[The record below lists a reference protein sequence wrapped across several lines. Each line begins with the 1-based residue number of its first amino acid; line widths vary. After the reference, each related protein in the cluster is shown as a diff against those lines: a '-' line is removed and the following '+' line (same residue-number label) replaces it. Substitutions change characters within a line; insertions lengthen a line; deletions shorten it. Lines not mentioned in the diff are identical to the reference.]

1 MGKVVFLG
9 VEGAGKTLLTAALVR
24 YFEAH
29 YGEWGWSLRPE
40 NKEAFAFSTRM
51 PMRMNAGELPAQTAR
66 FRHLEWSLCYNDN
79 PKRSLS
85 VLDYP
90 GEVYRLAFLDPE
102 DDPDPDGLQAKQK
115 THAEEIAELLK
126 FLRGAE
132 EVYLLFNIEDS
143 KALEES
149 NVNIDAVWTTVEALR
164 ILSALEQK
172 PKLTLLV
179 TQADR
184 LENDGEDVSSAE
196 TVLRRHVPLICRR
209 FKQIEM
215 RLVSS
220 LRPESKIY
228 GLISVAKDI
237 VRGTAECKNLNKIYN
252 EYCRRVLEGTA
263 TAAEL
268 EKLESDAEPFK
279 WMPGVCDGLNECR
292 RWLKTME
299 ACYSIEQGPYSHE
312 VRMSKFQDLL
322 DASHDDVANK
332 IIKKEMDAYCRTRS
346 DNIAIGWFLLCVF
359 TTVAALIIILV
370 ACSNK

>member
-79 PKRSLS
+79 PKRSHI

-164 ILSALEQK
+164 IL
-172 PKLTLLV
+172 
-179 TQADR
+179 
-184 LENDGEDVSSAE
+184 
-196 TVLRRHVPLICRR
+196 
-209 FKQIEM
+209 
-215 RLVSS
+215 
-220 LRPESKIY
+220 
-228 GLISVAKDI
+228 
-237 VRGTAECKNLNKIYN
+237 
-252 EYCRRVLEGTA
+252 
-263 TAAEL
+263 
-268 EKLESDAEPFK
+268 
-279 WMPGVCDGLNECR
+279 
-292 RWLKTME
+292 
-299 ACYSIEQGPYSHE
+299 
-312 VRMSKFQDLL
+312 
-322 DASHDDVANK
+322 
-332 IIKKEMDAYCRTRS
+332 
-346 DNIAIGWFLLCVF
+346 
-359 TTVAALIIILV
+359 
-370 ACSNK
+370 